1 MWAFLLGTIYRQ
13 CFGQYLDNILITI
26 GKFFFGVEGMSFV
39 IEKILLRK
47 ITQAQVDY
55 EQNMSLGKRVLWWMI
70 ERRRLSYIMIL
81 VSHHQVEHMLHRWQ
95 P

>member
-1 MWAFLLGTIYRQ
+1 
-13 CFGQYLDNILITI
+13 
-26 GKFFFGVEGMSFV
+26 MSFV

-81 VSHHQVEHMLHRWQ
+81 VSHHQVEHILHGWQ

>member
-1 MWAFLLGTIYRQ
+1 
-13 CFGQYLDNILITI
+13 
-26 GKFFFGVEGMSFV
+26 MSFV

-70 ERRRLSYIMIL
+70 ERRQLSYIMIL
-81 VSHHQVEHMLHRWQ
+81 VSHHQVEHILHGWQ